1 MAFRRSLYKTPAQ
14 LRAMVEPGLITAAA
28 LDAVRALI
36 APGVTTEELD
46 AAASAVIVARGAES
60 NFQLVRGYRHT
71 TCVSVNDQV
80 VHGIPGARVLAAG
93 DIVSIDAGAQFEG
106 WNGDSAITVVV
117 PGDAA
122 AVDPTVIA
130 RRERLSEVTR
140 GSLWAGIAALASAR
154 RVGEIGDAVQGF
166 IERAEA
172 ADGAEYGILRDYVG
186 HGIGRKMHEGPTV
199 FNYRVSDLG
208 AEVKPGLCLAIEPM
222 LTSGSDATFVED
234 DDWTVT
240 TVDGSDGS
248 HWEHSVAVHADGI
261 WVLTAH
267 DGGAADLAPYGV
279 IPVPIP

>member
-14 LRAMVEPGLITAAA
+14 LRAMVEPGLITSAA
-28 LDAVRALI
+28 LDAVRALV
-36 APGVTTEELD
+36 APGVTTGELD
-46 AAASAVIVARGAES
+46 AAASAVITSRGAES

-80 VHGIPGARVLAAG
+80 VHGIPGSRALEPG
-93 DIVSIDAGAQFEG
+93 DIVSIDAGAQLHG
-106 WNGDSAITVVV
+106 WNGDSAITIVV
-117 PGDAA
+117 PGGDPVRTAA
-122 AVDPTVIA
+122 
-130 RRERLSEVTR
+130 RERLSEVTR
-140 GSLWAGIAALASAR
+140 GSLWAGVAALASAR

-172 ADGAEYGILRDYVG
+172 ADGVEYGILRDYVG

-199 FNYRVSDLG
+199 FNYRVDDLG
-208 AEVKPGLCLAIEPM
+208 PEVRPGLCLAIEPM
-222 LTSGSDATFVED
+222 VTSGSDATFVED

-248 HWEHSVAVHADGI
+248 HWEHSVAVHEGGI
-261 WVLTAH
+261 WVLTAA

-279 IPVPIP
+279 TPVPIA

>member
-14 LRAMVEPGLITAAA
+14 LRAMVEPGLITAEA

-36 APGVTTEELD
+36 APGVTTGELD
-46 AAASAVIVARGAES
+46 AAASAVITGRGAES

-80 VHGIPGARVLAAG
+80 VHGIPGSRVLEPG
-93 DIVSIDAGAQFEG
+93 DIVSIDAGAQLRG
-106 WNGDSAITVVV
+106 WNGDSAITIVV
-117 PGDAA
+117 PGGDPVRTAA
-122 AVDPTVIA
+122 
-130 RRERLSEVTR
+130 RERLSEVTR

-154 RVGEIGDAVQGF
+154 RVGEIGDAVQGY

-199 FNYRVSDLG
+199 FNYRVDDLG
-208 AEVKPGLCLAIEPM
+208 PEVRPGLCLAIEPM
-222 LTSGSDATFVED
+222 VTSGSDATFVED

-248 HWEHSVAVHADGI
+248 HWEHSVAVHESGI
-261 WVLTAH
+261 WVLTAA

-279 IPVPIP
+279 TPTPIA

>member
-14 LRAMVEPGLITAAA
+14 LRAMVEPGLITAEA

-36 APGVTTEELD
+36 APGVTTGELD
-46 AAASAVIVARGAES
+46 AAASAVITGRGAES

-80 VHGIPGARVLAAG
+80 VHGIPGSRVLEPG
-93 DIVSIDAGAQFEG
+93 DIVSIDAGAQLRG
-106 WNGDSAITVVV
+106 WNGDSAITIVV
-117 PGDAA
+117 PGGDPVRTAA
-122 AVDPTVIA
+122 
-130 RRERLSEVTR
+130 RERLSEVTR

-199 FNYRVSDLG
+199 FNYRVDDLG
-208 AEVKPGLCLAIEPM
+208 PEVRPGLCLAIEPM
-222 LTSGSDATFVED
+222 VTSGSDETFVED

-248 HWEHSVAVHADGI
+248 HWEHSIAVHEGGI
-261 WVLTAH
+261 WVLTAA

-279 IPVPIP
+279 TPTPIA

>member
-28 LDAVRALI
+28 LDAVRALV
-36 APGVTTEELD
+36 APGVTTGELD
-46 AAASAVIVARGAES
+46 AAASAVITSRGAES

-80 VHGIPGARVLAAG
+80 VHGIPGSRALEPG
-93 DIVSIDAGAQFEG
+93 DIVSIDAGAQLRG
-106 WNGDSAITVVV
+106 WNGDSAITIVV
-117 PGDAA
+117 PGGDPVRTAA
-122 AVDPTVIA
+122 
-130 RRERLSEVTR
+130 RERLSEVTR
-140 GSLWAGIAALASAR
+140 GSLWAGVAALASAR
-154 RVGEIGDAVQGF
+154 RVGEIGDAVQGY

-199 FNYRVSDLG
+199 FNYRVDDLG
-208 AEVKPGLCLAIEPM
+208 PEVRPGLCLAIEPM
-222 LTSGSDATFVED
+222 VTSGSDATFVED

-248 HWEHSVAVHADGI
+248 HWEHSIAVHEGGI
-261 WVLTAH
+261 WVLTAA

-279 IPVPIP
+279 TPTPIA